1 MLDPHRLTIL
11 RAVIAAGSVHAAA
24 RNLHLAPATVSQHL
38 RGLAR
43 QTGLVLFEKNGRG
56 IEATPAARQLCE
68 ASAETLTSLER
79 LERTVEDL
87 RQGRAEQIA
96 IACFASLAQA
106 WMPQVVTALR
116 AQSPEVVVEI
126 SINELHPTGGRRVPD
141 VDVRNEPLDGP
152 PVHLEGYQRHVL
164 HEEDFWVVLPATH
177 PLAAHPVIAMAQLR
191 DESWIDHDIHDG
203 PTGRII
209 TRACHAA
216 GFTPHY
222 IARLDDHHAATGL
235 AEAGLG
241 ITVLP
246 RVALT
251 GLPGSL
257 TMRPLTDPTVHRRIV
272 AHTRTHP
279 TRAQLIHTTL
289 TALREA
295 ARRTRPSTPDAH
307 WFRDH
312 CDGPP

>member
-38 RGLAR
+38 RALAR
-43 QTGLVLFEKNGRG
+43 ETDLVLFEKKGRG
-56 IEATPAARQLCE
+56 IMATPAAQHLAE
-68 ASAETLTSLER
+68 ASADTLNSLER

-106 WMPQVVTALR
+106 WMPEVLIALR
-116 AQSPEVVVEI
+116 AQFPDAGVEV
-126 SINELHPTGGRRVPD
+126 SINELQPGRGRRVPD
-141 VDVRNEPLDGP
+141 VDVRIESLDGP
-152 PVHLEGYQRHVL
+152 PAYLEGYDRHFL
-164 HEEDFWVVLPATH
+164 FEEDFCVVLSVDH
-177 PLAAHPVIAMAQLR
+177 PLVAHPVVTMAELR
-191 DESWIDHDIHDG
+191 DEPWIDHDIHDS

-216 GFTPHY
+216 GFSPHY
-222 IARLDDHHAATGL
+222 VARLDDYHAATSL
-235 AEAGLG
+235 AAAGLG

-246 RVALT
+246 RIALT
-251 GLPGSL
+251 GLPANL
-257 TMRPLTDPTVHRRIV
+257 AVRPLSDPTVHRRIV
-272 AHTRTHP
+272 AHTRTHLA
-279 TRAQLIHTTL
+279 RARLIHTTL

-295 ARRTRPSTPDAH
+295 AQRIQRPTTDV
-307 WFRDH
+307 
-312 CDGPP
+312 